1 MGKRA
6 GLTTQDYII
15 DAELP
20 EQTDSYTVI
29 SHEAVIKKTK
39 EVLAAHGLE
48 IERELY
54 RCNQGAKI
62 AQGIYHLK
70 YKTTDPDIGLM
81 FCWNNSY
88 DKSMRFRCSIGGYVH
103 KSLASIIGGNMGS
116 WGRKHTGSAYSESL
130 TIIEEQI
137 TGADTFFKE
146 LIEDKDK
153 MKLMVV
159 DKSDRASFI
168 GRLYLK
174 YDLLTTE
181 QISQIKYELKNSTT
195 DMGSIWEMYN
205 AIIVSL
211 QKAHPRTWM
220 DQQRMAHY
228 LINEQLILRGTM
240 KPMVF
245 EIDNPNPA
253 QLNIPL
259 DIIPEEEEVS
269 EPIVEP
275 EKVEPLVEPLE
286 EVTIISPVY
295 TESVD
300 NSWPC
305 LDCQEKQEETAPFY
319 EGQLCEKCYQLKTQ
333 TV

>member
-6 GLTTQDYII
+6 GLTTQNYII

-20 EQTDSYTVI
+20 EQTESYTVI
-29 SHEAVIKKTK
+29 SHESVIKKTK

-70 YKTTDPDIGLM
+70 YNTTDPDIGLM

-103 KSLASIIGGNMGS
+103 ESLASIIGGNMGS

-130 TIIEEQI
+130 AIIEEQI
-137 TGADTFFKE
+137 TGADAFFKE

-153 MKLMVV
+153 MKMILT
-159 DKSDRASFI
+159 DDYEGGSFI

-181 QISQIKYELKNSTT
+181 QISQIKYELKNSVHH
-195 DMGSIWEMYN
+195 SSLWQMYN

-220 DQQRMAHY
+220 DQQRMVHY
-228 LINEQLILRGTM
+228 LINEQMIKPGTM

-245 EIDNPNPA
+245 KIDNPNPE
-253 QLNIPL
+253 QLIIPL
-259 DIIPEEEEVS
+259 DSIPEEVVS
-269 EPIVEP
+269 EPIVQP
-275 EKVEPLVEPLE
+275 EIVEPLE
-286 EVTIISPVY
+286 EVTSPPIVY

-319 EGQLCEKCYQLKTQ
+319 EGQLCEKCYQLKTE